1 MNMKNLIKMLAVA
14 GLMTAGFAQ
23 ASVPADL
30 NATPGVLFVNWHASA
45 AADGKANPML
55 EVRDESGDVVA
66 SVHANLAGTQQ
77 VRIPSRAQGNLTVTL
92 GEQSSDYRIPFGI
105 GSGKQR

>member
-1 MNMKNLIKMLAVA
+1 MNMKNVIKMLAVA

-30 NATPGVLFVNWHASA
+30 NAAPGVLFVNWHATA
-45 AADGKANPML
+45 AVEGKGNPMRD
-55 EVRDESGDVVA
+55 VRDESGDLVA
-66 SVHANLAGTQQ
+66 SVHANLMGSQQ
-77 VRIPSRAQGNLTVTL
+77 EQIPRRTQGNLTVSR

>member
-1 MNMKNLIKMLAVA
+1 MKNVIKMLAVA

-30 NATPGVLFVNWHASA
+30 NAAPGVLFVNWHATA
-45 AADGKANPML
+45 TVDGKANPML
-55 EVRDESGDVVA
+55 EVRDESGDVLA
-66 SVHANLAGTQQ
+66 SVHANLTGTQQ
-77 VRIPSRAQGNLTVTL
+77 VQLPSRTQGTLTVSL
-92 GEQSSDYRIPFGI
+92 GDQSSDYRIPFGI